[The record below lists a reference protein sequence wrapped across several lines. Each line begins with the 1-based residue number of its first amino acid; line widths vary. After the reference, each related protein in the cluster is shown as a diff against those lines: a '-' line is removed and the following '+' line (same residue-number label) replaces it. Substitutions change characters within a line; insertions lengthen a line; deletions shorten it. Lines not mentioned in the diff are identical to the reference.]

1 MNFKTTFIRLRV
13 FKSEFLS
20 LGNTQEIEFPNSIA
34 LLVGVEG
41 RASNSILKAIEL
53 YLQVL
58 SLREASVQV
67 AFKATWPKGTGGRE
81 GPPEPCC
88 P

>member
-1 MNFKTTFIRLRV
+1 MNFKTTFIRLQV

-20 LGNTQEIEFPNSIA
+20 LGNTQEIEFSNSIA

-41 RASNSILKAIEL
+41 GASNSILKAIEL

-58 SLREASVQV
+58 FRSLSGTLL
-67 AFKATWPKGTGGRE
+67 FKLSSKGPPWPKGTGWRE
-81 GPPEPCC
+81 GPL
-88 P
+88 

>member
-1 MNFKTTFIRLRV
+1 VNFKTTFIRLWV

-20 LGNTQEIEFPNSIA
+20 LGNTQEIEFPNSIV

-53 YLQVL
+53 YLQAL
-58 SLREASVQV
+58 SLSGKLLFKLS
-67 AFKATWPKGTGGRE
+67 FKATWPKGTGWRV
-81 GPPEPCC
+81 GPL
-88 P
+88 